1 MFLPWVPELP
11 VLGFLG
17 RCELGVHFV
26 GVMLLLD
33 SGDLVDVS
41 LRNKPLLSGVGV
53 APTATTA
60 AGPAM
65 ASTSTSTTACDGGEL
80 SSLSSSLRFLAALGG
95 HVKLH
100 YAVKVRK
107 LRAVDQNGIPS
118 SV

>member
-1 MFLPWVPELP
+1 M
-11 VLGFLG
+11 LGLLC
-17 RCELGVHFV
+17 RCELGVHFFEK
-26 GVMLLLD
+26 MLVLN

-41 LRNKPLLSGVGV
+41 LRNKPLLLGVKV

-60 AGPAM
+60 AGPAA
-65 ASTSTSTTACDGGEL
+65 ASTSNSTTACDGGEL

-107 LRAVDQNGIPS
+107 LRAVDQNGVPS